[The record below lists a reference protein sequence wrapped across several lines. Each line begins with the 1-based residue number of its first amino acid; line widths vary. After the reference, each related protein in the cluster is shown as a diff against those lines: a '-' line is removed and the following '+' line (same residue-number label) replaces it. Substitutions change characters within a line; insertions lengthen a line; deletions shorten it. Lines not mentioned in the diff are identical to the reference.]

1 MKTQFSALQYYPH
14 IAVLLVSALLIRLL
28 SLALYPLMDTTEAR
42 YGEMA
47 RLMSETGNW
56 LTPQFDYGV
65 PFWGKP
71 PLQNWLSASFI
82 ELFANNEFFLRLPHF
97 LVGLVVLA
105 LVVKLAKKFAI
116 NGLTV
121 ATVLTTTTVFYV
133 CMGTVM
139 TDMGLL
145 LGLTLAL
152 VGFYLAWQGAY
163 FWGYAGFVG
172 LAIGLMAKGPV
183 AVAIFGIATYL
194 WMVWVVG
201 PIKMWSQLWQRV
213 PLVSGLLLLLAL
225 TLPWYVMAEQ
235 ATPGF
240 IQYFIVGEHWSRFV
254 DSGWKGDLYGTAHD
268 EVRGTI
274 WIYFAVACVPWSL
287 FIPRG
292 LYRIY
297 HKVNSIQTDHLYKS
311 SLKHGNRNQVE
322 QETNEQEVNG
332 QEAIEQKTIE
342 QKTRGFDDFTKFLLC
357 WMTAPLILFTFAGN
371 ILPAY
376 VLPAS
381 PALALLIAYAWRNSP
396 IHRFMMIATCIPV
409 LLVIALVVLNSGV
422 SKDKSDKWLLSQRI
436 YDLPVYYWLKQP
448 FSSRYYSEGKALVVN
463 DELQLNQLNQSQY
476 YVVLSKRQLTEQGQ
490 FGECLL
496 ESETS
501 KKVLMLC
508 GED

>member
-1 MKTQFSALQYYPH
+1 MKSKLLSAQYYPH
-14 IAVLLVSALLIRLL
+14 ILMLLVSALLIRLV

-56 LTPQFDYGV
+56 LTPQFDYGI

-97 LVGLVVLA
+97 LVGLLVLC
-105 LVVKLAKKFAI
+105 LVVKLAKQFAI

-121 ATVLTTTTVFYV
+121 ATILTTTTVFYV

-152 VGFYLAWQGAY
+152 VGFYLAWQGQY
-163 FWGYAGFVG
+163 LWGYAGFVG

-194 WMVWVVG
+194 WMVWAVG
-201 PIKMWSQLWQRV
+201 PVKMWRQLWQRV
-213 PLVSGLLLLLAL
+213 PLLSGLMLLLAL

-254 DSGWKGDLYGTAHD
+254 DSGWGGDLYGTAHD

-274 WIYFAVACVPWSL
+274 WIYFAVACVPWSI

-297 HKVNSIQTDHLYKS
+297 QNTNSTKVAYAKTACAT
-311 SLKHGNRNQVE
+311 VTFAEEE
-322 QETNEQEVNG
+322 QEDGEN
-332 QEAIEQKTIE
+332 K
-342 QKTRGFDDFTKFLLC
+342 GFDDFTKFLLC
-357 WMTAPLILFTFAGN
+357 WMAAPLILFTFAGN

-381 PALALLIAYAWRNSP
+381 PALALLIAYAWRNAS
-396 IHRFMMIATCIPV
+396 INRFMIIAISIPV

-422 SKDKSDKWLLSQRI
+422 SKDKSDKWLLSQRV

-448 FSSRYYSEGKALVVN
+448 FSSRYYSEGKAVIVN
-463 DELQLNQLNQSQY
+463 DEQQLDQLNQQPY
-476 YVVLSKRQLTEQGQ
+476 YIVVSKNQLTEQGS
-490 FGECLL
+490 FGSCYL
-496 ESETS
+496 ESETRN
-501 KKVLMLC
+501 KVLMLC
-508 GED
+508 GEN